1 LLERARVALLSL
13 RSGQAQLKA
22 AELSALAR
30 RFRSLSSVQWEEG
43 QSLDAVATQAALSVT
58 PGISAEARAPGP
70 GDSAQAVTP
79 VVEVQAAEEAEPVGE
94 TSRIRES

>member
-1 LLERARVALLSL
+1 VALLSL

-43 QSLDAVATQAALSVT
+43 QALDAVATQAALSVT
-58 PGISAEARAPGP
+58 PSVPGAPVAPVSAEIVPALEPLAPVEGAATAEAPAR
-70 GDSAQAVTP
+70 V
-79 VVEVQAAEEAEPVGE
+79 
-94 TSRIRES
+94 RES